1 MGGEIDR
8 PDWGKDGDDGQGSG
22 RAGAGHVEPESNWT
36 PVGDPKKGAQRYS
49 GALAD
54 LQGEEQPSSELENVE
69 QQSLEVTQDE
79 RQELIEGIEDR
90 AAPPTEYA
98 DLSEAT
104 KALIDEDGWDN
115 VTHEI
120 GGAREHLSHEDY
132 DKLDAAIEGLPKAL
146 NEKLLVALGSGE
158 FESVQEVV
166 EHLADGLSAKQMQF
180 LRRTIEELPAKVRDE
195 IEI

>member
-1 MGGEIDR
+1 MGGETER
-8 PDWGKDGDDGQGSG
+8 PDWGEDGDDGQGSG

-54 LQGEEQPSSELENVE
+54 LDDGREAPGQELEPANP
-69 QQSLEVTQDE
+69 QEVTQEE
-79 RQELIEGIEDR
+79 RQEIVEGIEDR

-98 DLSEAT
+98 DLSEET
-104 KALIDEDGWDN
+104 KALLDEDAYDN

-132 DKLDAAIEGLPKAL
+132 DQLEAAIDGLPKAL
-146 NEKLLVALGSGE
+146 NAKLLVALGSGE
-158 FESVQEVV
+158 YDSVLELV
-166 EHLADGLSAKQMQF
+166 EHLSDG
-180 LRRTIEELPAKVRDE
+180 
-195 IEI
+195 